1 MNNMLSRSI
10 SLGLVALMV
19 GAIAMPTLADA
30 QEPRRLKMRVAVAPI
45 EWQEKW
51 IQAYQIPAGF
61 TTEMTGKLAEALLNT
76 GRFDVMEREEME
88 NLLNE
93 RYILEENTGQS
104 LRGRIIPA
112 QALIRVRV
120 NDFEMNE
127 RGGGASVG
135 VGPVRVGGRAS
146 EARVGLGLR
155 MIDTTT
161 GRVLAAKSA
170 EGVVKEGGAAVG
182 LNVGSFRG
190 GFEAFQRT
198 PLGKATTSAINKAV
212 EEIVQTLSEMP
223 WQARVAEFDEPS
235 KEVTINAGS
244 NQGVRV
250 GDVFVVERV
259 LRVITDPDTGEVL
272 GSRTERAG
280 TITIVDVQ
288 PRFAVGRLE
297 GESAQRGDI
306 VRER

>member
-1 MNNMLSRSI
+1 MKNIFGQSLSVMLA
-10 SLGLVALMV
+10 ALMI
-19 GAIAMPTLADA
+19 GAIAMPTSAGA
-30 QEPRRLKMRVAVAPI
+30 QEPRRLKLRVAVAPI
-45 EWQEKW
+45 EWQERF
-51 IQAYQIPAGF
+51 IQAFQIPAGF
-61 TTEMTGKLAEALLNT
+61 TNEMTGKLAEALLKT

-93 RYILEENTGQS
+93 RELMEENTGQS

-120 NDFEMNE
+120 NDFELNE
-127 RGGGASVG
+127 RGGGGSIG
-135 VGPVRVGGRAS
+135 VGPVRVGGGGS

-155 MIDTTT
+155 VIDTTT

-170 EGVVKEGGAAVG
+170 EGVAKEGGAAIG
-182 LNVGSFRG
+182 LNIGSFQG

-198 PLGKATTSAINKAV
+198 PLGKATTTAINKAV
-212 EEIVQTLSEMP
+212 EEIVQTLSQMP
-223 WQARVAEFDEPS
+223 WQARVADFDASS

-259 LRVITDPDTGEVL
+259 VRVITDPDTGEVL

-280 TITIVDVQ
+280 TITIIDVQ
-288 PRFAVGRLE
+288 PRFAVGKLE
-297 GESAQRGDI
+297 GESAQRGDL